1 MNYSNINFEAK
12 PLTKTLDKIR
22 KKIEQETSSYYNS
35 VLMNLYRNGNDSM
48 GWHSDDENI
57 YNPQAPIASLSL
69 GGSRWM
75 KFKKTKKGLGKKTLK
90 LRLNT
95 GDLILMKHP
104 TQEILKHTIPKSST
118 DIEERIN
125 LTFRSVIEKK
135 MFLKL
140 NIERPKKE
148 KLLQELTGD
157 SFSFFERLKNKIF
170 GSPRYDII
178 SIEPDILKEKPPGRI
193 CANIEIR
200 KNGVVVYFRFNHD
213 EYALATSKF
222 HQLTIMKGQNLVI
235 QVNTHRLL
243 LKISNNNQHL
253 TFVRT
258 LINQKAKFCG
268 DPNIF

>member
-1 MNYSNINFEAK
+1 MISSITFYGCEIEIYKSFICEENSVSLFNILKSETEWVQNDIVIFGKKHKIPRLNEWYGSVNMNYSNINFESK

-22 KKIEQETSSYYNS
+22 KKIEQETSSCYNS

-75 KFKKTKKGLGKKTLK
+75 KFKKKTKKGLGKKTLK

-104 TQEILKHTIPKSST
+104 TQEMLKHSIPKSAT

-135 MFLKL
+135 DAF
-140 NIERPKKE
+140 
-148 KLLQELTGD
+148 
-157 SFSFFERLKNKIF
+157 KIK
-170 GSPRYDII
+170 Y
-178 SIEPDILKEKPPGRI
+178 
-193 CANIEIR
+193 
-200 KNGVVVYFRFNHD
+200 
-213 EYALATSKF
+213 
-222 HQLTIMKGQNLVI
+222 
-235 QVNTHRLL
+235 
-243 LKISNNNQHL
+243 
-253 TFVRT
+253 
-258 LINQKAKFCG
+258 
-268 DPNIF
+268 

>member
-1 MNYSNINFEAK
+1 MMSSITFYGCEIEIYKSFICEENCVSLFNILKSETEWVQNDIVIFGKKHKIPRLNEWYGSVNMNYSNINFESK

-22 KKIEQETSSYYNS
+22 KKIEQETSSCYNS

-75 KFKKTKKGLGKKTLK
+75 KFKKKTKKGLGKKTLK

-104 TQEILKHTIPKSST
+104 TQEMLKHSIPKSAT

-135 MFLKL
+135 DAF
-140 NIERPKKE
+140 
-148 KLLQELTGD
+148 
-157 SFSFFERLKNKIF
+157 KIK
-170 GSPRYDII
+170 Y
-178 SIEPDILKEKPPGRI
+178 
-193 CANIEIR
+193 
-200 KNGVVVYFRFNHD
+200 
-213 EYALATSKF
+213 
-222 HQLTIMKGQNLVI
+222 
-235 QVNTHRLL
+235 
-243 LKISNNNQHL
+243 
-253 TFVRT
+253 
-258 LINQKAKFCG
+258 
-268 DPNIF
+268 